1 MGGVHIGGGIM
12 LEAIIT
18 GAVAIVVC
26 MLNNYFQNRKST
38 ALIEYKI
45 DELSK
50 RVDKHNSLVER
61 TYKLEETVS
70 VLEEKIKVENH
81 RIEDLENLERK

>member
-1 MGGVHIGGGIM
+1 MV
-12 LEAIIT
+12 EAIIT
-18 GAVAIVVC
+18 GAVAIAVC

-50 RVDKHNSLVER
+50 RVDKHNSIIDR
-61 TYKLEETVS
+61 TYKLEESVS
-70 VLEEKIKVENH
+70 VIEEKIKVENH
-81 RIEDLENLERK
+81 RIEDLERK

>member
-1 MGGVHIGGGIM
+1 MI
-12 LEAIIT
+12 EAIIT
-18 GAVAIVVC
+18 GAVAIAVC

-50 RVDKHNSLVER
+50 RVDKHNSIIDR
-61 TYKLEETVS
+61 TYKLEESVS
-70 VLEEKIKVENH
+70 VIEEKIKVENH
-81 RIEDLENLERK
+81 RIEDLERK

>member
-1 MGGVHIGGGIM
+1 MI
-12 LEAIIT
+12 EAIIT
-18 GAVAIVVC
+18 GVVAIAVC

-50 RVDKHNSLVER
+50 RVDKHNSIIDR
-61 TYKLEETVS
+61 TYKLEESVS
-70 VLEEKIKVENH
+70 VIEEKIKVENH
-81 RIEDLENLERK
+81 RIEDLERK

>member
-1 MGGVHIGGGIM
+1 M
-12 LEAIIT
+12 LEAILT
-18 GAVAIVVC
+18 GAVAIAVC

-61 TYKLEETVS
+61 TYKLEESVS
-70 VLEEKIKVENH
+70 VIEEKIKVENH
-81 RIEDLENLERK
+81 RIEDLENERK

>member
-1 MGGVHIGGGIM
+1 M
-12 LEAIIT
+12 LEAILT

-61 TYKLEETVS
+61 TYKLEESVS
-70 VLEEKIKVENH
+70 VIEEKIKVENH
-81 RIEDLENLERK
+81 RIEDLENLEKR

>member
-1 MGGVHIGGGIM
+1 M
-12 LEAIIT
+12 LEAILT
-18 GAVAIVVC
+18 GAVAIIVC

-61 TYKLEETVS
+61 TYRLEESVS
-70 VLEEKIKVENH
+70 VIEEKIKVENH
-81 RIEDLENLERK
+81 RIEDLENLEKR

>member
-1 MGGVHIGGGIM
+1 MI
-12 LEAIIT
+12 EAIIT
-18 GAVAIVVC
+18 GAVAIAVC

-61 TYKLEETVS
+61 TYKLEKTVS
-70 VLEEKIKVENH
+70 VIEEKIKVENH
-81 RIEDLENLERK
+81 RIEDLENLEKR

>member
-1 MGGVHIGGGIM
+1 M

-70 VLEEKIKVENH
+70 VIEEKIKVENH
-81 RIEDLENLERK
+81 RIEDLEQERK

>member
-1 MGGVHIGGGIM
+1 M

-18 GAVAIVVC
+18 GAVAIAVC

-61 TYKLEETVS
+61 TYKLEKTVS
-70 VLEEKIKVENH
+70 VIEEKIKVENH
-81 RIEDLENLERK
+81 RIEDLENERK

>member
-1 MGGVHIGGGIM
+1 M

-18 GAVAIVVC
+18 GAVAIAVC

-61 TYKLEETVS
+61 TYKLEKMVS
-70 VLEEKIKVENH
+70 VIEEKIKVENH
-81 RIEDLENLERK
+81 RIEDLENLEKR

>member
-1 MGGVHIGGGIM
+1 MI
-12 LEAIIT
+12 EAIIT

-70 VLEEKIKVENH
+70 VIEEKIKVENH
-81 RIEDLENLERK
+81 RIEDLENLEKR

>member
-1 MGGVHIGGGIM
+1 MI
-12 LEAIIT
+12 EAIIT
-18 GAVAIVVC
+18 GVVAIAVC

-50 RVDKHNSLVER
+50 RVDKHNSIIDR
-61 TYKLEETVS
+61 TYKLEESVS
-70 VLEEKIKVENH
+70 VIEEKIKVENH
-81 RIEDLENLERK
+81 RIEDLERSNVL

>member
-1 MGGVHIGGGIM
+1 M

-26 MLNNYFQNRKST
+26 MINNYFQNRKST

-61 TYKLEETVS
+61 TYKLEKTVS
-70 VLEEKIKVENH
+70 VIEEKIKVENH
-81 RIEDLENLERK
+81 RIEDLEDLERTKAT

>member
-1 MGGVHIGGGIM
+1 M

-70 VLEEKIKVENH
+70 VIEEKIKVENH
-81 RIEDLENLERK
+81 RIEDLENLEKR

>member
-1 MGGVHIGGGIM
+1 MI
-12 LEAIIT
+12 EAIIT
-18 GAVAIVVC
+18 GVVAIAVC

-50 RVDKHNSLVER
+50 RVDKHNSIIDR
-61 TYKLEETVS
+61 TYKLEESVS
-70 VLEEKIKVENH
+70 VLQEKVKVENH
-81 RIEDLENLERK
+81 RIEDLERK

>member
-1 MGGVHIGGGIM
+1 M

-26 MLNNYFQNRKST
+26 MLNNYFTNRKST

-61 TYKLEETVS
+61 TYKLEKTVS
-70 VLEEKIKVENH
+70 VIEEKIKVENH

>member
-1 MGGVHIGGGIM
+1 MI
-12 LEAIIT
+12 EAIIT
-18 GAVAIVVC
+18 GAVAIAVC

-61 TYKLEETVS
+61 TYRLEESVS
-70 VLEEKIKVENH
+70 VIEEKIKVENH
-81 RIEDLENLERK
+81 RIEDLENERK

>member
-1 MGGVHIGGGIM
+1 M
-12 LEAIIT
+12 LEAILT
-18 GAVAIVVC
+18 GAVAIIVC

-61 TYKLEETVS
+61 TYKLEESVS
-70 VLEEKIKVENH
+70 VIEEKIKVENH
-81 RIEDLENLERK
+81 RIEDLENLEKR

>member
-1 MGGVHIGGGIM
+1 MI
-12 LEAIIT
+12 EAIIT
-18 GAVAIVVC
+18 GVVAIAVC

-50 RVDKHNSLVER
+50 RVDKHNSIIDR
-61 TYKLEETVS
+61 TYKLEESMS
-70 VLEEKIKVENH
+70 VLQEKVKVENH
-81 RIEDLENLERK
+81 RIEDLERK

>member
-1 MGGVHIGGGIM
+1 MI
-12 LEAIIT
+12 EAIIT

-26 MLNNYFQNRKST
+26 MINNYFQNRKST

-61 TYKLEETVS
+61 TYKLEKTVS
-70 VLEEKIKVENH
+70 VIEEKIKVENH
-81 RIEDLENLERK
+81 RIEDLENERK

>member
-1 MGGVHIGGGIM
+1 MI
-12 LEAIIT
+12 EAIIT
-18 GAVAIVVC
+18 GAVAIIVC

-61 TYKLEETVS
+61 TYKLEKTVS
-70 VLEEKIKVENH
+70 VIEEKIKVENH
-81 RIEDLENLERK
+81 RIEDLENERK

>member
-1 MGGVHIGGGIM
+1 M

-61 TYKLEETVS
+61 TYKLEKTVS
-70 VLEEKIKVENH
+70 VIEEKIKVENH
-81 RIEDLENLERK
+81 RIEDLENLEKR

>member
-1 MGGVHIGGGIM
+1 M

-61 TYKLEETVS
+61 TYKLEESVS
-70 VLEEKIKVENH
+70 VIEEKIKVENH
-81 RIEDLENLERK
+81 RIEDLERK

>member
-1 MGGVHIGGGIM
+1 MI
-12 LEAIIT
+12 EAIIT

-26 MLNNYFQNRKST
+26 MINNYFQNRKST

-61 TYKLEETVS
+61 TYKLEESVS
-70 VLEEKIKVENH
+70 VIEEKIKVENH
-81 RIEDLENLERK
+81 RIEDLENLEKR

>member
-1 MGGVHIGGGIM
+1 M

>member
-1 MGGVHIGGGIM
+1 M

-70 VLEEKIKVENH
+70 VIEEKIKVENH

>member
-1 MGGVHIGGGIM
+1 MF
-12 LEAIIT
+12 EAIIT
-18 GAVAIVVC
+18 GVVAIAVC

-50 RVDKHNSLVER
+50 RVDKHNSIIDR
-61 TYKLEETVS
+61 TYKLEESVS
-70 VLEEKIKVENH
+70 VIEEKIKVENH
-81 RIEDLENLERK
+81 RIEDLERK

>member
-1 MGGVHIGGGIM
+1 M

-61 TYKLEETVS
+61 TYKLEESVS
-70 VLEEKIKVENH
+70 VIEEKIKVENH
-81 RIEDLENLERK
+81 RIEDLEQERK

>member
-1 MGGVHIGGGIM
+1 MI
-12 LEAIIT
+12 EAIIT
-18 GAVAIVVC
+18 GAVAIIVC
-26 MLNNYFQNRKST
+26 MINNYFQNRKST

-61 TYKLEETVS
+61 TYKLEKTVS
-70 VLEEKIKVENH
+70 VIEEKIKVENH
-81 RIEDLENLERK
+81 RIEDLENERK

>member
-1 MGGVHIGGGIM
+1 MI
-12 LEAIIT
+12 EAIIT

-61 TYKLEETVS
+61 TYKLEKTVS
-70 VLEEKIKVENH
+70 VIEEKIKVENH
-81 RIEDLENLERK
+81 RIEDLENERK

>member
-1 MGGVHIGGGIM
+1 M

-50 RVDKHNSLVER
+50 HVEKHNGVLEKHYDLEKKVE
-61 TYKLEETVS
+61 

-81 RIEDLENLERK
+81 RIEDLENLEKR